1 MSRVPKTLLLTDVPP
16 CDRFPAG
23 LALSQFCRIMPP
35 GSLAVYSV
43 VNPDIDA
50 RLSPEFDSLP
60 SATRRKPPER
70 IRRVLPGFPG
80 GVVAAVQSA
89 WRLGPAASAI
99 VSDVVRFGRE
109 VGAEGLWCILEGQ
122 TMIRLA
128 RPVSKALRLPLRS
141 WAWDAPGWWL
151 RDNGVDRLTTALA
164 VREFGEALR
173 GSVSFGAASRAMAD
187 LYSQRYG
194 VHAVPVIPGL
204 DGRLA
209 RPASGAFRSDGRLV
223 IGMAGQLYASQ
234 EWDALMRA
242 LDAAGWI
249 LSGREVTVRLM
260 GARASLSAPGYR
272 RIEYLGW
279 GSQAGTVAA
288 MAEADILY
296 CPYWLSPEYEE
307 EARVGFPSKLT
318 TYLAAGRPVLFHGPA
333 YASPARFLEEN
344 GAALRCDSN
353 DPRAVLS
360 ALERLAGDAALRGEI
375 AERGGRAFADH
386 LTLGKSR
393 ERFAEFLGV
402 SPDDL
407 ERPAGT

>member
-1 MSRVPKTLLLTDVPP
+1 
-16 CDRFPAG
+16 
-23 LALSQFCRIMPP
+23 
-35 GSLAVYSV
+35 
-43 VNPDIDA
+43 
-50 RLSPEFDSLP
+50 
-60 SATRRKPPER
+60 
-70 IRRVLPGFPG
+70 
-80 GVVAAVQSA
+80 
-89 WRLGPAASAI
+89 
-99 VSDVVRFGRE
+99 
-109 VGAEGLWCILEGQ
+109 VGAESLWCILEGQ

-151 RDNGVDRLTTALA
+151 RENGVDRITTAFA
-164 VREFGEALR
+164 VREFGAVLR
-173 GSVSFGAASRAMAD
+173 ESASFGAASWAMAER
-187 LYSQRYG
+187 YSKLYG
-194 VHAVPVIPGL
+194 VRAVPVIPGL

-209 RPASGAFRSDGRLV
+209 RTASGAFHDEGRLV

-234 EWDALMRA
+234 EWEALMRA
-242 LDAAGWI
+242 LDAAGWK
-249 LSGREVTVRLM
+249 LSGRDVTVRLM

-279 GSQAGTVAA
+279 GSQAETVAA
-288 MAEADILY
+288 MAGADILY
-296 CPYWLSPEYEE
+296 CPYWFAPEYEE

-344 GAALRCDSN
+344 GAALHCDSN
-353 DPRAVLS
+353 EPRTVLS
-360 ALERLAGDAALRGEI
+360 ALERLAGDAGLREGL

-386 LTLGKSR
+386 LTLGKTR
-393 ERFAEFLGV
+393 ERFAGFLGV